1 MNLES
6 ILEELYAT
14 RLDEW
19 KGIAASHHVDD
30 GESIVQ
36 DAVVKLWMKRHSF
49 TFNSIEQ
56 TDVLIKKEIR
66 WLCLDS
72 KKTLKGQAK
81 HQDMDF
87 KLPSTWRADESDYY
101 LYGEQLIKIL
111 KRNKPFLVKYFRF
124 KYFDLLS
131 DEDIMERLNLSSRC
145 SSKARFSDIKR
156 ILKHELDA

>member
-1 MNLES
+1 M
-6 ILEELYAT
+6 LEELYAT

-19 KGIAASHHVDD
+19 EGIASSFYVDD
-30 GESIVQ
+30 PESFVQ
-36 DAVVKLWMKRHSF
+36 NAVIKLWMKRHLF

-72 KKTLKGQAK
+72 KKTLKGKAK

-111 KRNKPFLVKYFRF
+111 KRNKPSLVKYFRF
-124 KYFDLLS
+124 RYFDFLP
-131 DEDIMERLNLSSRC
+131 DQEIMERLNLSSTD

-156 ILKHELDA
+156 ILKNELESE

>member
-1 MNLES
+1 MIES

-19 KGIAASHHVDD
+19 KGIAASYYVDD
-30 GESIVQ
+30 PESFVQ
-36 DAVVKLWMKRHSF
+36 DAMIKLWMKRHSF

-72 KKTLKGQAK
+72 KKTLKGKAK

-87 KLPSTWRADESDYY
+87 KLPSTWRADD
-101 LYGEQLIKIL
+101 L
-111 KRNKPFLVKYFRF
+111 KKK
-124 KYFDLLS
+124 
-131 DEDIMERLNLSSRC
+131 
-145 SSKARFSDIKR
+145 
-156 ILKHELDA
+156 